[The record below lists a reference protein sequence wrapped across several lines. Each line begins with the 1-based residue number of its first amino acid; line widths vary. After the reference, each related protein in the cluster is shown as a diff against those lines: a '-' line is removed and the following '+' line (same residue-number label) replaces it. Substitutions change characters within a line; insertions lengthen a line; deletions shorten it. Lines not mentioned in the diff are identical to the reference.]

1 MARII
6 ETFVNM
12 YDSFESGEKKMLN
25 ESLIHRDDKNKAK
38 YVKPTL

>member
-1 MARII
+1 
-6 ETFVNM
+6 M

-38 YVKPTL
+38 HVSNPTTILGKG